1 MVKNKR
7 IFIVN
12 ENDFIV
18 ATNKEELKKW
28 YNKEFSGDISDSDL
42 RELEDL
48 KEKFLSNDEDI
59 EHDYLTLNEAMEI
72 GFNKQKNI
80 NKFEPFILD
89 FIENH

>member
-42 RELEDL
+42 RG
-48 KEKFLSNDEDI
+48 
-59 EHDYLTLNEAMEI
+59 I
-72 GFNKQKNI
+72 GR
-80 NKFEPFILD
+80 FERGIFIK
-89 FIENH
+89 